1 MGRVKT
7 LTDHLI
13 AAVTA
18 NPEDLAAR
26 SALADHL
33 TEEGVVGDDWVGRLT
48 NMTHN
53 YQDESYHGSPD
64 WVCRHCQSGEW
75 KERRDGRTVCPKAVE
90 AVLRE
95 LRDWLDAEYYE
106 WKRIRDTE
114 NRRRELVRRW
124 GEF

>member
-1 MGRVKT
+1 MERVKT

-64 WVCRHCQSGEW
+64 WVCRHCRANEW

-95 LRDWLDAEYYE
+95 LRGWLDAEYYE